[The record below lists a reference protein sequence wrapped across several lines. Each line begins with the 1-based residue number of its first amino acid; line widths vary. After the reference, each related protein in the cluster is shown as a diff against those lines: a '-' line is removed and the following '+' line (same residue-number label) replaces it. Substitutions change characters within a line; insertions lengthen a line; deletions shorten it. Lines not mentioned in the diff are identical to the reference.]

1 MSCVP
6 YPTAASVSN
15 FGMLMLIKEHKR
27 HRHENKHCLRT
38 NQSSN
43 RCHPV
48 LGLDNLPPVGSKD
61 VRRQG
66 KKGSAGA
73 DRGGGYARRRHIELG
88 NQMLAER
95 VLNVMA
101 RPRPPIGEAL
111 GQGRE
116 AVVRMGMEHDHAK
129 GKRQARIQFHNLTKL
144 ENKLMADRIINA
156 NKSIDNKAMEREHQR
171 REEHR
176 STLPVT
182 KERIRMMEEIQE
194 KKARLL
200 AKKKARIPTY
210 HLTPSMLTFGHTV
223 APDKFK
229 MSDEVRLRQYP
240 TPK

>member
-95 VLNVMA
+95 ILNVMA

-116 AVVRMGMEHDHAK
+116 AVVRMGMEHLRLALVFVCPP
-129 GKRQARIQFHNLTKL
+129 RPVPA
-144 ENKLMADRIINA
+144 A
-156 NKSIDNKAMEREHQR
+156 NPQQPIGQGGLSAAAVGEESI
-171 REEHR
+171 
-176 STLPVT
+176 
-182 KERIRMMEEIQE
+182 
-194 KKARLL
+194 
-200 AKKKARIPTY
+200 
-210 HLTPSMLTFGHTV
+210 
-223 APDKFK
+223 
-229 MSDEVRLRQYP
+229 
-240 TPK
+240 